1 MQGESLTW
9 VRIFDQV
16 VYPTLGLL
24 RIGGAPGDLFLARAI
39 DTRGRETLFELRSV
53 PTKLAEETL
62 VSLDKGSCD
71 VRRAN
76 AEIDNLQSQSAASDW
91 LLKCESAEPTG
102 LYDLTSRAVQAAYS
116 AGFKKGDGQLL
127 GALDQVRS

>member
-24 RIGGAPGDLFLARAI
+24 RIGAAPGDLFLAQAI
-39 DTRGRETLFELRSV
+39 DTRGRETLFELRRV
-53 PTKLAEETL
+53 PTRLAEETL
-62 VSLDKGSCD
+62 ASLDKGSCD
-71 VRRAN
+71 VHRAH
-76 AEIDNLQSQSAASDW
+76 AEIDNLQSQSAASHW
-91 LLKCESAEPTG
+91 LLKCESAEPTQ
-102 LYDLTSRAVQAAYS
+102 LYDLTSKAIQAAYS
-116 AGFKKGDGQLL
+116 AGSKDDGQLL